1 MGESPMARIAM
12 FMARYGERRLERS
25 ATLKLLAYSRT
36 DNETPGELMLD
47 QICKRLAG
55 VGSMAC
61 MFAALRAAIR
71 AL

>member
-25 ATLKLLAYSRT
+25 ATLKLLAYGRT
-36 DNETPGELMLD
+36 DNETPGELMVD